1 MNPDIEIYE
10 DGIQRIRRSSVDI
23 SSHHYIVLT
32 ILERWILEKAVP
44 SARGEF
50 LDFGCGGQPYRVN
63 FESRISRYI
72 GADVAA
78 ASGVQP
84 DIRLIPGQPVP
95 MPDASVDTI
104 LSTQVLEHVSDID
117 SYIAECSRLLRSGGK
132 LLISVPMQ
140 WRHHEVPHDYWRF
153 TRYGLEEVLQRHGFI
168 VESTTPCGG
177 VFAMLGQILAS
188 HLGETGWR
196 KPWLMRLINRI
207 AMRLDRLRSDTED
220 TLNWMSI
227 ARKP

>member
-1 MNPDIEIYE
+1 MGANIETYE

-44 SARGEF
+44 AAQGDL
-50 LDFGCGGQPYRVN
+50 LDFGCGGQPYRAN

-104 LSTQVLEHVSDID
+104 LSTQVLEHVSDVD
-117 SYIAECSRLLRSGGK
+117 SYIAECSRLLRSKGK

-153 TRYGLEEVLQRHGFI
+153 TRYGLEDVLQRHGFI

-177 VFAMLGQILAS
+177 VFAMVGQILAS

-207 AMRLDRLRSDTED
+207 AMRLDRLRTDTED
-220 TLNWMSI
+220 TLNWMSV